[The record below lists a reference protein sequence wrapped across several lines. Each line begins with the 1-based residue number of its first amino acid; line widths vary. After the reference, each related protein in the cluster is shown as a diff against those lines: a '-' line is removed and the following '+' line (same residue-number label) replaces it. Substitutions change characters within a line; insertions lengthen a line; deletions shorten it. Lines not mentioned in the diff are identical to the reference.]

1 MQKILINV
9 SWLLG
14 LLFSYAVSASPPD
27 RLYVFGDSL
36 SDNGNLA
43 TLQQYDFLNH
53 PPYAHGFSNGPRAVE
68 VLAAQ
73 LALPLKPR
81 YTFGCALG
89 TPCELGTNYAFAGAR
104 AYDTGPTPRAPNLS
118 EQVGLFLLDTYGAAD
133 PQALYIVFIGGNDLR
148 DARNARSE
156 ADARNLI
163 RLAVNAVGNNVRT
176 LLKAG
181 AQTVMVVNSG
191 DLGAAPE
198 TRALA
203 VVKHQPSLI
212 RRSTELTRKFNEAL
226 AESVHEIKEELHAGH
241 LVAFDYF
248 SFSRYL
254 LQEYVALG
262 FTDNQGACFS
272 SVTFTFYAGCNN
284 GANFDQFVFFD
295 EIHISARI
303 HERLGRAFYA
313 VIPELAR

>member
-14 LLFSYAVSASPPD
+14 LLFSYAVSASPPNH
-27 RLYVFGDSL
+27 LYVFGDSL

-73 LALPLKPR
+73 LALPLTPR
-81 YTFGCALG
+81 YTFACGLG

-104 AYDTGPTPRAPNLS
+104 AYDAGAPPRSPNLS
-118 EQVGLFLLDTYGAAD
+118 EEVGLFLLDTYGAAD

-148 DARNARSE
+148 DARNAKSE
-156 ADARNLI
+156 ADARNILH
-163 RLAVNAVGNNVRT
+163 LAVSAIGNNVRA

-181 AQTVMVVNSG
+181 AKTIMVVNSG
-191 DLGAAPE
+191 DLGTAPE
-198 TRALA
+198 TRLLA
-203 VVKHQPSLI
+203 FSKHQPSLI

-226 AESVHEIKEELHAGH
+226 AESVLEIKEELHAGH

-254 LQEYVALG
+254 LQEYVPLG
-262 FTDNQGACFS
+262 FTNKQGACFS
-272 SVTFTFYAGCNN
+272 SVTFTFYPSCNN
-284 GANFDQFVFFD
+284 GANLDQFVFFD
-295 EIHISARI
+295 EIHPSARI

-313 VIPELAR
+313 VIPELTH